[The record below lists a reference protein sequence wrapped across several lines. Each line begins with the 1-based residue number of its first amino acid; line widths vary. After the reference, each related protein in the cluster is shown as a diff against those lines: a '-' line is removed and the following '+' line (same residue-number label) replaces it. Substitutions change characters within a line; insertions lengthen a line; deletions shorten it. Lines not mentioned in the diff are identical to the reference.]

1 VSELADLLIVVPT
14 RGRPANVRRLVGALA
29 QTLESRAELALGL
42 DDDDPTL
49 PETYVAV
56 ADAPFPVNL
65 HTGRR
70 NTWGAWTN
78 DIAISAVGRFRALCS
93 LGDDHVPLTQGW
105 DTRLIGAIDG
115 AGGTGFAYANDLL
128 QGYRLPTA
136 VVVSSDI
143 VRSLGWLC
151 QPSLRHYFADNVW
164 MALGESAECI
174 KYLPFVA
181 IEHRHH
187 ARTGQFDTTYLEASA
202 YWQADRAAYHAWY
215 HDQKAAD
222 VLKIKKLKHQ
232 GPARLPGRAPRLVLP
247 KFLFFPNEPWCLD
260 RVRSWLRAVPARN
273 ARMSGGGSPP

>member
-1 VSELADLLIVVPT
+1 MSETADLLVIVPS
-14 RGRPANVRRLVGALA
+14 RGRPANVRRLVRTLA
-29 QTLESRAELALGL
+29 QTLESKATLALGL

-49 PETYVAV
+49 PETCAAI
-56 ADAPFPVNL
+56 ADAPFPVSL

-70 NTWGAWTN
+70 NTWAGWTN
-78 DIAISAVGRFRALCS
+78 DIAMSAAGRFRALCS

-105 DTRLIGAIDG
+105 DAQLMSAIDR

-187 ARTGQFDTTYLEASA
+187 ARTGQFDATYSEALA
-202 YWQADRAAYHAWY
+202 YWQADHAAYRTWCHE
-215 HDQKAAD
+215 QKAAD
-222 VLKIKKLKHQ
+222 VRKIKELQHQ
-232 GPARLPGRAPRLVLP
+232 GPART
-247 KFLFFPNEPWCLD
+247 
-260 RVRSWLRAVPARN
+260 
-273 ARMSGGGSPP
+273 